1 MKMIA
6 RQVAPIVLAIALLAT
21 VLMLQGCASPS
32 APDSTSTSDS
42 QQTQTPVEEVPT
54 EVEETPLFTP
64 SYAPNGTEVAVITT
78 DKGVIRIDLHS
89 EQAPNHVA
97 SFVELAQKG
106 FFDGTKFHRV
116 EPGFVIQGGDPLSK
130 TDDPNV
136 GTGGPGYRVAAEF
149 NELQHLDG
157 TLSMARSQDVD
168 SAGSQF
174 FICLGPQP
182 FLDGQYTVFGQVTE
196 GMEVVRAITKGD
208 VMRSVVIEN
217 ATQ

>member
-1 MKMIA
+1 MKMNA
-6 RQVAPIVLAIALLAT
+6 RRILPIALTT
-21 VLMLQGCASPS
+21 VLVAMVLLLQGCATRAS
-32 APDSTSTSDS
+32 DSTDASGN
-42 QQTQTPVEEVPT
+42 QQAQTPAEEAPT
-54 EVEETPLFTP
+54 QVEETPLFTP
-64 SYAPNGTEVAVITT
+64 TYTPNGNEIAVITT
-78 DKGVIRIDLHS
+78 DKGVIRIDLHP
-89 EQAPNHVA
+89 EHAPNHVA

-106 FFDGTKFHRV
+106 FYDGTKFHRV
-116 EPGFVIQGGDPLSK
+116 EPGFVIQGGDPLSR
-130 TDDPNV
+130 TDDPRV

-174 FICLGPQP
+174 FICLGPQS
-182 FLDGQYTVFGQVTE
+182 FLDGQYTVFGQVIE

-217 ATQ
+217 ATE